1 MASSLSQWTRRS
13 DGAKRS
19 HTANRIIR
27 ATIGRQVKRVCSS
40 LEDAFAR
47 QWGLR
52 ERFSWFERKEKRPQR
67 EKEREKGDWSG
78 RKKPRGSLPIPME
91 VARRRD
97 GTRGREGKEE
107 AIFGEKEAR
116 TKARWPGWHE
126 SQAGQVHARIGH
138 NEANQPTSVHTI
150 DNKPYIF
157 LDGEVGRTV
166 ARTIFISVGRVASFQ
181 ALCTHPRLSDET
193 TRPKETDSHQL
204 SFHCEQPRT
213 SRVESRGS
221 SSRRFH
227 GYLKSVKNV
236 VLRTL
241 SSG

>member
-1 MASSLSQWTRRS
+1 MASSLSQWTRQS

-67 EKEREKGDWSG
+67 EKERKKGDWSG
-78 RKKPRGSLPIPME
+78 RKKPRGSLPIPWRLRGGATVRGE
-91 VARRRD
+91 
-97 GTRGREGKEE
+97 GKGREGKEE

-181 ALCTHPRLSDET
+181 ALCAHPRLSGET

-204 SFHCEQPRT
+204 SFLCEQ
-213 SRVESRGS
+213 
-221 SSRRFH
+221 
-227 GYLKSVKNV
+227 L
-236 VLRTL
+236 
-241 SSG
+241 